1 MGTASHESQPHV
13 GQDAHTEATGP
24 ARGVL
29 WARAIEFTLLFGVL
43 PALMWQF
50 RSTFGF
56 LIIPLLVAM
65 LLVCGG
71 YLVWDRSFDSR
82 RLWLNGTGASGIW
95 PVLLAFVPLAAIVG
109 LGVWLLMPE
118 QFLSLPRR
126 RPELWRMIM
135 VLYPIFSVYPQE
147 VIFRAFFFH
156 RYRGL
161 FRGQWAM
168 ILASG
173 LAFGWAHLLFNHW
186 LSVAMTAVGGV
197 LFAWTY
203 ARTKSTIFASIEHAL
218 WGDFVFTIGLGAFFY
233 GGSAIAQS

>member
-1 MGTASHESQPHV
+1 MKGTNMHAPPGQPGDDEQIPEPRPV
-13 GQDAHTEATGP
+13 PWT
-24 ARGVL
+24 RV
-29 WARAIEFTLLFGVL
+29 IEFSLLFGVL
-43 PALMWQF
+43 PVAMWQF
-50 RSTFGF
+50 RATFGF

-82 RLWLNGTGASGIW
+82 RLWLNGAGVKGLA
-95 PVLLAFVPLAAIVG
+95 PVLLAFVPLAALVA
-109 LGVWLLMPE
+109 LGVWLLMPHN
-118 QFLSLPRR
+118 FLSLPRQ

-156 RYRGL
+156 RYRSI
-161 FRGQWAM
+161 FRSEWAM

-186 LSVAMTAVGGV
+186 LSVAMSAVGGV

-218 WGDFVFTIGLGAFFY
+218 WGDLVFTIGLGAFFY
-233 GGSAIAQS
+233 GGSAIVQS